1 MNTIISKRIIYLV
14 MMAGILC
21 GCLNDIVEMDQSV
34 YNNSLGLK
42 SASEWVT
49 VFKDD
54 FNSDGNLSQWI
65 AAERFDYNS
74 KVCKYLASVPVI
86 ATQEDNSCLVI
97 TATKNGKIWNSG
109 FLTSK
114 ISFKPGLNEEYRTTA
129 RIKFTAVKSGNFV
142 NFETT
147 YGAWPA
153 FWTVQGNR
161 WPTYGEI
168 DIVEGYTFGTYA
180 RYACNLIYGKGRNVL
195 GTTCERPYSVGKGW
209 HVYEQYWKN
218 EKGSVSVIIMLDGQ
232 QVASYTNAVN
242 PKLKLEDFGPHTVML
257 NLNVGDNYGIFDNS
271 KINVFDKTMMWVDYV
286 TIEKRTI

>member
-1 MNTIISKRIIYLV
+1 MKTILSKRILYLV
-14 MMAGILC
+14 IMAGILC
-21 GCLNDIVEMDQSV
+21 GCLNDIPDLDQSTIV
-34 YNNSLGLK
+34 NPIGLK
-42 SASEWVT
+42 SVTEWGT
-49 VFKDD
+49 VFKDE
-54 FNSDGNLSQWI
+54 FNSGGNLSQWI

-74 KVCKYLASVPVI
+74 KVCKYLASVPI
-86 ATQEDNSCLVI
+86 IRTYDNSDCLVI

-114 ISFKPGLNEEYRTTA
+114 FSFKPGLNEEYKTTA
-129 RIKFTAVKSGNFV
+129 RIKFTAFRSGNYVDFG
-142 NFETT
+142 TT

-161 WPTYGEI
+161 WPTFGEI
-168 DIVEGYTFGTYA
+168 DIVEGYTYGTYA

-195 GTTCERPYSVGKGW
+195 GTTCERQYLVSEGW

-218 EKGSVSVIIMLDGQ
+218 ENGAVSVIIALDGI

-286 TIEKRTI
+286 TVEKRNI